1 MEPCKPSWMGMYT
14 PRPCRALLE
23 NLPIII
29 STVMT
34 FRRLP
39 AGLPQDTSVQTG
51 VLQAL
56 DTWLAEDLARVEGKL
71 TQRDAVA
78 ALVDLYARSHQ
89 AQETQVIDADRGDR
103 SGKM

>member
-1 MEPCKPSWMGMYT
+1 M
-14 PRPCRALLE
+14 
-23 NLPIII
+23 
-29 STVMT
+29 
-34 FRRLP
+34 
-39 AGLPQDTSVQTG
+39 QDTSVQTG

-89 AQETQVIDADRGDR
+89 AQETQVIDANSWSIGEDVGDLEGLPCQEGRPGREIRMAGAFSDFVYLLNNPPR
-103 SGKM
+103 SRCA